1 MIDWHT
7 SRSHGID
14 KFFSKVISFG
24 AVLQTH
30 SNLIGRQKSEVLIV
44 VETGRRSPRVVIR
57 RPSDPKLRKMAELR
71 PCLGEAEQ
79 LDAPI
84 QDHPIPGPEVRF
96 EEPKASAE
104 IIHSGN
110 YSAPD

>member
-1 MIDWHT
+1 MIDWYT

-30 SNLIGRQKSEVLIV
+30 SNLIGRQKSDPLILDV
-44 VETGRRSPRVVIR
+44 GRRSPHVVIR

-71 PCLGEAEQ
+71 PCIRFAEQ

-84 QDHPIPGPEVRF
+84 QDHPIQGPVVRL
-96 EEPKASAE
+96 EAPKASAE
-104 IIHSGN
+104 IINSGD
-110 YSAPD
+110 YSAPY

>member
-1 MIDWHT
+1 MIDWYT

-30 SNLIGRQKSEVLIV
+30 SNLIGRQKSDALIV
-44 VETGRRSPRVVIR
+44 DAGRRSPHVVIR

-71 PCLGEAEQ
+71 PCLRETEQ
-79 LDAPI
+79 LNAPI
-84 QDHPIPGPEVRF
+84 
-96 EEPKASAE
+96 
-104 IIHSGN
+104 
-110 YSAPD
+110 